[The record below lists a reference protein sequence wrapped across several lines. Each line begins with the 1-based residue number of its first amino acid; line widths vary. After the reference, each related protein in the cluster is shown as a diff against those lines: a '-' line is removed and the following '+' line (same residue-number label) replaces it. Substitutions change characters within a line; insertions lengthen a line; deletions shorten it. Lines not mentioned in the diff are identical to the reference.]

1 MVVKNSPWLALL
13 LIGLIAGWP
22 LLTTEIGGGHDTSVH
37 FWRAVEA
44 ERLLRAGILWPRW
57 AFTMAWGYGYPL
69 FLFQGPLSAQLA
81 ALLHLAGLR
90 WSLALNGAYLLG
102 LVTSGLTL
110 YLLARRLWG
119 EVGGWCAAS
128 IFLFIP
134 YHLYVAYFRASLSET
149 VAWLFPPLILWG
161 ISDHIDGGRLGLEV
175 AGFSL
180 AALAMTHPVSFFLF
194 APTFVLWTLTEAAA
208 SPRHISIGRAFAPLI
223 LGAAAGAFVWFPA
236 LAERHNIQ
244 LGRATTAWVFNYR
257 ANFLPPAQLLPLPR
271 NADPQQLNDWP
282 ARGLGALPALA
293 AAAGLLTWRRRDR
306 RERLR
311 LAALGLLTTSH
322 LWLTTPSARPLWDA
336 IPLLG
341 AFQFP
346 WRFLSPAALT
356 ASLLAGA
363 AAQHLTRRLGR
374 AWPAIALAAALTV
387 AHWGWLYPP
396 HAHPPAF
403 TTPSAYLRWEAET
416 DLIGTTASRE
426 LLPRWVIQPPPPDAP
441 VTVAILAGEPPPR
454 LDTATLPDGAHI
466 LDADYTPPV
475 ARLTLETPVAFT
487 ARWHAFYFPGWRVR
501 VDGRPVPSTPEA
513 ETGLLTFPVPAGHH
527 TLDVHFSETPLRR
540 AVDLIS
546 LCAGVSIILAARRNY
561 RHNTHHTTGEP
572 VEN

>member
-1 MVVKNSPWLALL
+1 MKSYPWLALL
-13 LIGLIAGWP
+13 LVGLVAGWP

-69 FLFQGPLSAQLA
+69 FIFQGPLSAQLA
-81 ALLHLAGLR
+81 ALLHLVGLG
-90 WSLALNGAYLLG
+90 WPLALNGAYLLG

-119 EVGGWCAAS
+119 DVGGWCAALT
-128 IFLFIP
+128 FLFIP
-134 YHLYVAYFRASLSET
+134 YHLYVAYYRASLSET

-161 ISDHIDGGRLGLEV
+161 TSDHVDGGRLGLGV

-194 APTFVLWTLTEAAA
+194 APTFVLWALTEALA
-208 SPRHISIGRAFAPLI
+208 SHRRLAIGRAFAPLI
-223 LGAAAGAFVWFPA
+223 LGAAAGTFVWLPA
-236 LAERHNIQ
+236 LAERHAVQ

-257 ANFLPPAQLLPLPR
+257 ANFLPPAQLFPLPR
-271 NADPQQLNDWP
+271 NADPLWLNDWP
-282 ARGLGALPALA
+282 ARGLGALPAIA
-293 AAAGLLTWRRRDR
+293 AVTGLLTWVQRDR

-311 LAALGLLTTSH
+311 LAALGLLTVGH
-322 LWLTTPSARPLWDA
+322 LWLTTPLARPLWDA
-336 IPLLG
+336 VPLLG

-363 AAQHLTRRLGR
+363 AAQRLTRRLKR
-374 AWPAIALAAALTV
+374 AWPAVVLAAALAV

-396 HAHPPAF
+396 HAQPPAS
-403 TTPSAYLRWEAET
+403 TTPAAYLRWEAET

-426 LLPRWVIQPPPPDAP
+426 LLPRWVAQPPPPDAP
-441 VTVAILAGEPPPR
+441 VTAAILAGEPPPR
-454 LDTATLPDGAHI
+454 LDAAALPDGARI
-466 LDADYTPPV
+466 LNADDTPPV

-501 VDGRPVPSTPEA
+501 VDGQPVPIAPETV
-513 ETGLLTFPVPAGHH
+513 TGLLTFPVPAGRH
-527 TLDVHFSETPLRR
+527 TLDVRFGETPLRR
-540 AVDLIS
+540 AADLVS
-546 LCAGVSIILAARRNY
+546 LGAGLLIILTPWQSRR
-561 RHNTHHTTGEP
+561 RDISHITDTP